1 MTAGLAGA
9 TALRG
14 GGHESLLV
22 FVGGL
27 ALLVLLTGLVAR
39 WSAALAF
46 GIALLGAQQAV
57 RLSLGTDALDSW
69 APLSAGVLL
78 LVAELAWWS
87 IEPRVPASSE
97 PWLALRRLGTTL
109 LVCACGSLVAAVVLV
124 AAGAQPGG
132 GFAFELV
139 GVAAATAA
147 LAVVALVARTRSA
160 VD

>member
-1 MTAGLAGA
+1 VAAGLAGA

-14 GGHESLLV
+14 GGHASLLV
-22 FVGGL
+22 LVGGL
-27 ALLVLLTGLVAR
+27 ALPVLLAGLAAR
-39 WSAALAF
+39 WSAALAV

-57 RLSLGTDALDSW
+57 RLALGTDALDSW

-132 GFAFELV
+132 GFAYELLGV
-139 GVAAATAA
+139 VAAIGAVT
-147 LAVVALVARTRSA
+147 VVAWVARQR
-160 VD
+160 VG